1 MKIPRIMLAAPN
13 SGSGKTLITCGLLQA
28 LKNKGFNLASF
39 KCGPDYIDP
48 LFHTRVLGVPSRNL
62 DTYFSGRELTRAL
75 FGTHVHQA
83 DLAVMEGV
91 MGFYDGVAGVT
102 LTASSWELADVT
114 DTPVILVV
122 NMRGMSLSVAALIQ
136 GFMQMQPESHIGGV
150 ILNQTSEF
158 MCRQLEPVIE
168 ARCGIPVLGY
178 VPKVTECVIESRH
191 LGLVTPAELTDLQER
206 IEKLAE
212 ILTDT
217 LDLDAIIRLAGDAS
231 DISWTPLEQ
240 FLPQEYQGQKKK
252 AEVKAVQTEA
262 LRIGV
267 ARDEAFCFY
276 YEDNLDLLRMLGAE
290 TVFFSPLHD
299 QKLPENLQGLLIGG
313 GYPELYAKQLSE
325 NESMRRDIREKITAG
340 MPYLAECGGFMYLH
354 EAMEDMQKCS
364 WPMAGVLTGNAYY
377 TGKLGRFGYVELTA
391 KEDQMLC
398 QSGDRI
404 KAHEFHYFDSTE
416 NGAAFHAAKP
426 MRSRGWDCIH
436 AGAAFAAGFPHLYY
450 YSNPKFAANFV
461 EACRR
466 YER

>member
-1 MKIPRIMLAAPN
+1 MKIPRIMLVAPN

-75 FGTHVHQA
+75 FGTHAQQA

-168 ARCGIPVLGY
+168 ARCGIPVLGF

-217 LDLDAIIRLAGDAS
+217 LNLDAIIRLAGEAS

-252 AEVKAVQTEA
+252 AEVKAVQTET

-354 EAMEDMQKCS
+354 ESMEDMQKCS

-426 MRSRGWDCIH
+426 KRSRGWDCIH

>member
-28 LKNKGFNLASF
+28 LKNKGRNLASF

-62 DTYFSGRELTRAL
+62 DTYFSGRELTRTL
-75 FGTHVHQA
+75 FGTHAQQA

-114 DTPVILVV
+114 DTSVILVV

-158 MCRQLEPVIE
+158 MCRQLEPVIKE
-168 ARCGIPVLGY
+168 RCGIPVLGF

-217 LDLDAIIRLAGDAS
+217 LDLEAIIRLAEDAP
-231 DISWTPLEQ
+231 DFTWTPLEQ
-240 FLPQEYQGQKKK
+240 FLPREYQEQS
-252 AEVKAVQTEA
+252 AQVKALSAET

-267 ARDEAFCFY
+267 AKDEAFCFY

-354 EAMEDMQKCS
+354 ESMEDMQTCR
-364 WPMAGVLTGNAYY
+364 WPMAGVLKGNAYY

-391 KEDQMLC
+391 KENQMLC
-398 QSGDRI
+398 KNGERI

-416 NGAAFHAAKP
+416 NGAAFYATKP
-426 MRSRGWDCIH
+426 KRSRGWECIQ
-436 AGAAFAAGFPHLYY
+436 AGNVYAAGFPHLYY
-450 YSNPKFAANFV
+450 YSNPRFAANFV

-466 YER
+466 YDR

>member
-75 FGTHVHQA
+75 FGTHAQQA

-217 LDLDAIIRLAGDAS
+217 LNLDAIIRLAGEAS

-398 QSGDRI
+398 QSGERI

-426 MRSRGWDCIH
+426 KRSRGWDCIH

>member
-48 LFHTRVLGVPSRNL
+48 LFHTRVLGIPSRNL

-75 FGTHVHQA
+75 FGTHAQQA

-217 LDLDAIIRLAGDAS
+217 LDLDAIIRLAGEAS

-240 FLPQEYQGQKKK
+240 FLPQEYQVQKKK

-426 MRSRGWDCIH
+426 KRSRGWDCIH

>member
-28 LKNKGFNLASF
+28 LKNKGRNLASF

-62 DTYFSGRELTRAL
+62 DTYFSGRELTRTL
-75 FGTHVHQA
+75 FGTHAQQA

-114 DTPVILVV
+114 DTSVILVV

-158 MCRQLEPVIE
+158 MCRQLEPVIKE
-168 ARCGIPVLGY
+168 RCGIPVLGF

-217 LDLDAIIRLAGDAS
+217 LDLEAIIRLAEDAP
-231 DISWTPLEQ
+231 DFTWTPLEQ
-240 FLPQEYQGQKKK
+240 FLPREYQEQS
-252 AEVKAVQTEA
+252 AQVKALSAET

-267 ARDEAFCFY
+267 AKDEAFCFY

-354 EAMEDMQKCS
+354 ESMEDMQTCR
-364 WPMAGVLTGNAYY
+364 WPMAGVLKGNAYY

-398 QSGDRI
+398 KNGERI

-416 NGAAFHAAKP
+416 NGAAFYATKP
-426 MRSRGWDCIH
+426 KRSRGWECIQ
-436 AGAAFAAGFPHLYY
+436 AGNVYAAGFPHLYY
-450 YSNPKFAANFV
+450 YSNPRFAANFV

-466 YER
+466 YDR

>member
-75 FGTHVHQA
+75 FGTHAQQA

-136 GFMQMQPESHIGGV
+136 GFMQMQPESHIVGV

-217 LDLDAIIRLAGDAS
+217 LNLDAIIRLAGEAS

-398 QSGDRI
+398 QSGERI

-426 MRSRGWDCIH
+426 KRSRGWDCIH

>member
-28 LKNKGFNLASF
+28 LKNRGLRPASF

-48 LFHTRVLGVPSRNL
+48 LFHTRVLGVPSRNP
-62 DTYFSGRELTRAL
+62 DTYFTGCELTRAL
-75 FGTHVHQA
+75 FGTHAQQA

-91 MGFYDGVAGVT
+91 MGYYDGVAGVT

-122 NMRGMSLSVAALIQ
+122 NMRGMSLSVAALIR
-136 GFMQMQPESHIGGV
+136 GFMQMQPESHICGV

-168 ARCGIPVLGY
+168 ERCGIPVLGF

-212 ILTDT
+212 ILADT
-217 LDLDAIIRLAGDAS
+217 LDLDAIIRLAGEAA
-231 DISWTPLEQ
+231 DISWTPLAQ
-240 FLPQEYQGQKKK
+240 FLPQEYQGQKKN
-252 AEVKAVQTEA
+252 AEGKAVQTEA

-299 QKLPENLQGLLIGG
+299 QELPENLQGLLIGG

-325 NESMRRDIREKITAG
+325 NESMRRDIREKIEAG

-364 WPMAGVLTGNAYY
+364 WPMAGVLKGNAYY

-398 QSGDRI
+398 KNGEQI

-426 MRSRGWDCIH
+426 KRSRGWDCIH

-466 YER
+466 YDK

>member
-28 LKNKGFNLASF
+28 LKNKGRNLASF

-62 DTYFSGRELTRAL
+62 DTYFSGRELTRTL
-75 FGTHVHQA
+75 FGTHAQQA

-114 DTPVILVV
+114 DTSVILVV

-158 MCRQLEPVIE
+158 MCRQLEPVIKE
-168 ARCGIPVLGY
+168 RCGIPVLGF

-217 LDLDAIIRLAGDAS
+217 LDLEAIIHLAEDAP
-231 DISWTPLEQ
+231 DFTWTPLEQ
-240 FLPQEYQGQKKK
+240 FLPREYQEQS
-252 AEVKAVQTEA
+252 AQVKALSAET

-267 ARDEAFCFY
+267 AKDEAFCFY

-354 EAMEDMQKCS
+354 ESMEDMQTCR
-364 WPMAGVLTGNAYY
+364 WPMAGVLKGNAYY

-398 QSGDRI
+398 KNGERI

-416 NGAAFHAAKP
+416 NGAAFYAIKP
-426 MRSRGWDCIH
+426 KRSRGWECIQ
-436 AGAAFAAGFPHLYY
+436 AGNVYAAGFPHLYY
-450 YSNPKFAANFV
+450 YSNPRFAANFV

-466 YER
+466 YDR

>member
-1 MKIPRIMLAAPN
+1 MLAAPN

-28 LKNKGFNLASF
+28 LKNKGRNLASF

-62 DTYFSGRELTRAL
+62 DTYFSGRELTRTL
-75 FGTHVHQA
+75 FGTHAQQA

-114 DTPVILVV
+114 DTSVILVV

-158 MCRQLEPVIE
+158 MCRQLEPVIKE
-168 ARCGIPVLGY
+168 RCGIPVLGF

-217 LDLDAIIRLAGDAS
+217 LDLEAIIHLAEDAP
-231 DISWTPLEQ
+231 DFTWTPLEQ
-240 FLPQEYQGQKKK
+240 FLPREYQEQS
-252 AEVKAVQTEA
+252 AQVKALSAET

-267 ARDEAFCFY
+267 AKDEAFCFY

-354 EAMEDMQKCS
+354 ESMEDMQTCR
-364 WPMAGVLTGNAYY
+364 WPMAGVLKGNAYY

-398 QSGDRI
+398 KNGERI

-416 NGAAFHAAKP
+416 NGAAFYAIKP
-426 MRSRGWDCIH
+426 KRSRGWECIQ
-436 AGAAFAAGFPHLYY
+436 AGNVYAAGFPHLYY
-450 YSNPKFAANFV
+450 YSNPRFAANFV

-466 YER
+466 YDR

>member
-28 LKNKGFNLASF
+28 LKNKGRNLASF

-62 DTYFSGRELTRAL
+62 DTYFSGRDLTRAL
-75 FGTHVHQA
+75 FGTHAQQT
-83 DLAVMEGV
+83 DMAVMEGV

-114 DTPVILVV
+114 DTSVILVV

-158 MCRQLEPVIE
+158 MCRQLEPVIKE
-168 ARCGIPVLGY
+168 RCGIPVLGF

-217 LDLDAIIRLAGDAS
+217 LDLEAIIRLAEDAP
-231 DISWTPLEQ
+231 DFTWTPLEQ
-240 FLPQEYQGQKKK
+240 FLPREYQEQGM
-252 AEVKAVQTEA
+252 EVKALPAKT

-267 ARDEAFCFY
+267 AKDEAFCFY

-299 QKLPENLQGLLIGG
+299 QKLPENLQGVLIGG

-354 EAMEDMQKCS
+354 ESMEDMQACS
-364 WPMAGVLTGNAYY
+364 WPMAGVLKGNAYY

-398 QSGDRI
+398 KNGERI

-416 NGAAFHAAKP
+416 NGAAFYATKP
-426 MRSRGWDCIH
+426 KRSRGWECIQ
-436 AGAAFAAGFPHLYY
+436 AGNVYAAGFPHLYY
-450 YSNPKFAANFV
+450 YSNPRFAANFV

-466 YER
+466 YDR